1 MPLDPFLAPI
11 RRLAMPLV
19 VVLLFVVVYVTSLA
33 YGSTRSELITAPDEA
48 SHYVTAL
55 MIRSY
60 VLGGFEG
67 PPRQF
72 AEEYYLHYPKV
83 AFGVWPPLFHLLLGA
98 WLLVTGPALSSAL
111 LFVSLTTTMV
121 CALMVGAVRTTLG
134 LPLAAA
140 TAFWFAT
147 MPGVQIWASAV
158 MLDMLCALFLVGA
171 AVAFARYMDSERT
184 RDAVLFGTLAS
195 AAILTKYNALA
206 LALLP
211 PVAIAASRR
220 WRLVRRG
227 NLWLMPVVVAVLCAP
242 WYLVQSS
249 MVRYASEPVPTG
261 NAWMAAS
268 RLNLSEIVTNIGV
281 VALPLIAIGLA
292 VRVVR
297 RSADHALWCSL
308 FALAVVLWVFH
319 SLLYPISE
327 SRYLLALFVACAL
340 FAAAGLH
347 WMVMQMPWPRA
358 AASTSRGWLAAGTVV
373 VMALVTFSP
382 PPRRERG
389 FGDAASLV
397 LPRLTSPHAAALVSS
412 DPLGEG
418 AFVARAAEH
427 QLAERSFVLR
437 GSKLLASD
445 TWMGLNYSVRYA
457 DGVSTLKALDQAQ
470 VAYVVV
476 DDASRDPHHR
486 LLTEAVS
493 TSAHWTL
500 ERETRGVGAARTG
513 PVRIYA
519 RTNPLPPEAPRF
531 ELQTGY
537 TLGHNLRAPQK
548 PEVSTPAD
556 R

>member
-1 MPLDPFLAPI
+1 
-11 RRLAMPLV
+11 
-19 VVLLFVVVYVTSLA
+19 
-33 YGSTRSELITAPDEA
+33 
-48 SHYVTAL
+48 
-55 MIRSY
+55 
-60 VLGGFEG
+60 
-67 PPRQF
+67 
-72 AEEYYLHYPKV
+72 
-83 AFGVWPPLFHLLLGA
+83 
-98 WLLVTGPALSSAL
+98 
-111 LFVSLTTTMV
+111 
-121 CALMVGAVRTTLG
+121 
-134 LPLAAA
+134 
-140 TAFWFAT
+140 
-147 MPGVQIWASAV
+147 
-158 MLDMLCALFLVGA
+158 MLCALLLLA
-171 AVAFARYMDSERT
+171 ATLAFARYMDSERT
-184 RDAVLFGTLAS
+184 WHAVLFGVLAS
-195 AAILTKYNALA
+195 AAIMTKYNALA

-211 PVAIAASRR
+211 PVALVAARR

-227 NLWLMPVVVAVLCAP
+227 NFWLMALVVAVLCAP
-242 WYLVQSS
+242 WYLVQRN

-268 RLNLSEIVTNIGV
+268 RLNLLEIATNIGV

-297 RSADHALWCSL
+297 RPADHALWCSL

-319 SLLYPISE
+319 SILYPISE
-327 SRYLLALFVACAL
+327 SRYLLALLAACAL

-347 WMVMQMPWPRA
+347 WVVTTIPWPRSA
-358 AASTSRGWLAAGTVV
+358 TFASRHWLAAGAVV
-373 VMALVTFSP
+373 AMALITFSP

-457 DGVSTLKALDQAQ
+457 DGASTLEALDQAR

-493 TSAHWTL
+493 TSARWTL
-500 ERETRGVGAARTG
+500 EREMRVGATRAG

-519 RTNPLPPEAPRF
+519 RRHPLPPGAPRF
-531 ELQTGY
+531 ELQTEY
-537 TLGHNLRAPQK
+537 SLGRNLRGPIKRDA
-548 PEVSTPAD
+548 STPAD